1 VAISKTLTAKD
12 AKYAKEEGILIFFS
26 GFATFAFVAVKA
38 LLLNWT
44 YSELLVQ
51 EDLVPANCHFA
62 NC

>member
-1 VAISKTLTAKD
+1 MAIRKTLTAKD
-12 AKYAKEEGILIFFS
+12 AKYAKEEEIFELLFD
-26 GFATFAFVAVKA
+26 FASFAFVAVKA

-51 EDLVPANCHFA
+51 EDLVLANCHFA